1 MKLGGAAEL
10 SDILD
15 IQKYTMFHDTQIRVQ
30 ISQICIYIYVC
41 VCVCVCERH
50 IYIRV
55 FFMHAIVARLSL
67 LFSKYF

>member
-30 ISQICIYIYVC
+30 ISQICIYMC
-41 VCVCVCERH
+41 VYVCVCERH

-67 LFSKYF
+67 PFSKYF